1 MKNLEWD
8 QLLHMPRNKKI
19 LITGGLGCLGL
30 NIATYLSK
38 KGYKLILIDN
48 LKTNVISPDL
58 IPQNINFF
66 YCNIKNFKKLEKIF
80 HNTRPDYVIHSAAS
94 YKNPNDW
101 IGDIKTNVVGMVN
114 LIKLSEKFDI
124 KKFINFQTIH
134 CYEKKNI
141 VDEKSNK
148 SPKESYSITKV
159 TAEEILTL
167 SSLNFISLRL
177 TIIFG
182 PYHFN
187 GPIPIFF
194 KNISQNKH

>member
-66 YCNIKNFKKLEKIF
+66 YCNIKRQ
-80 HNTRPDYVIHSAAS
+80 T
-94 YKNPNDW
+94 
-101 IGDIKTNVVGMVN
+101 
-114 LIKLSEKFDI
+114 
-124 KKFINFQTIH
+124 FQ
-134 CYEKKNI
+134 CYQTYTE
-141 VDEKSNK
+141 
-148 SPKESYSITKV
+148 
-159 TAEEILTL
+159 
-167 SSLNFISLRL
+167 
-177 TIIFG
+177 
-182 PYHFN
+182 
-187 GPIPIFF
+187 
-194 KNISQNKH
+194 